1 MVHQYRKKK
10 HDEKTL
16 AIAYALWFAGGL
28 CGAHRYYLGKMK
40 SGHVMMVLSVIV
52 TIIWLLIA
60 RNIVVD
66 TMAILNLDGE
76 IPQGGLMS
84 LFSFCALFLIG
95 ELSFSDLAIT
105 PNTSLLMNIGQPC
118 LLVLLGWWLLDAFLL
133 KTMLK
138 TSR

>member
-1 MVHQYRKKK
+1 MVHHYRKKK
-10 HDEKTL
+10 SEGKTL
-16 AIAYALWFAGGL
+16 AIAYAVWLAGGL

-66 TMAILNLDGE
+66 TMAIINLGGE
-76 IPQGGLMS
+76 LPQGGLISFFS
-84 LFSFCALFLIG
+84 LCALLLIG
-95 ELSFSDLAIT
+95 ELSFSDLVIA
-105 PNTSLLMNIGQPC
+105 PNTSLLMSIGLPC
-118 LLVLLGWWLLDAFLL
+118 LLVLLGWWLLDALLL

-138 TSR
+138 SSR